1 METYVEVRVPEQFTE
16 YEKVRVNGHDFEFSL
31 IRSQG
36 QKEFYGIL
44 VGPLPRYLEKE
55 HKKPGLL
62 GRGATREVAREAS
75 IARLGQLFPAWPA
88 DKLDAWKQAE
98 AARLEELR
106 KAEEAKKAARQKAMD
121 PKAKGASEEGGGE
134 EG

>member
-16 YEKVRVNGHDFEFSL
+16 YEKVRVNGHEFEFSL

-44 VGPLPRYLEKE
+44 VGTLPRYLETE

-62 GRGATREVAREAS
+62 ARGATREAAREAS
-75 IARLGQLFPAWPA
+75 LARLGQLFPAWPA
-88 DKLDAWKQAE
+88 DKLETWNKAE

-106 KAEEAKKAARQKAMD
+106 KAEETKKAARQKAMD
-121 PKAKGASEEGGGE
+121 PKAKATGEDGGSEEG
-134 EG
+134 